1 MSIDR
6 RLLLLGLVGAGTMV
20 SGCGGAGLP
29 RVPGLGGGE
38 YGSRMPLPQSGRGSD
53 NRVQAPGRTSFP
65 EIGFADWS
73 EAEPEYVLYPGDE
86 IEIATPTAVE
96 LTRTQR
102 IGPDGRISLPLVG
115 QIMAADRTIA
125 EVEADASAAYASQLR
140 RPVVEVTL
148 KTAGPIR
155 VWVGGEVRT
164 PGMIEMNGDLDAYQ
178 AIIQA
183 GDFLPTA
190 KQGEVALIRRGRG
203 GVRMMRAA
211 DLRPRRG
218 EVIALRRGDIIFVP
232 RSTLGE
238 VANFVTQFRNA
249 LPIGFS
255 YVIGGQYQQF

>member
-6 RLLLLGLVGAGTMV
+6 RLMLLGLIVASGAMA
-20 SGCGGAGLP
+20 SGCGG
-29 RVPGLGGGE
+29 GGFMGE
-38 YGSRMPLPQSGRGSD
+38 ESGMPLPSQAGAG
-53 NRVQAPGRTSFP
+53 RVQATGRTSFP
-65 EIGFADWS
+65 EIGFATWTDM
-73 EAEPEYVLYPGDE
+73 EPEYVLYPGDE
-86 IEIATPTAVE
+86 VEIATPTASE

-102 IGPDGRISLPLVG
+102 IGPDGRVSLPLVG

-125 EVEADASAAYASQLR
+125 ELEADASSAFASQLR

-190 KQGEVALIRRGRG
+190 KQGEVALIRRGPG

-249 LPIGFS
+249 LPVGFT
-255 YVIGGQYQQF
+255 YALGGQYQSF

>member
-1 MSIDR
+1 MTIDR
-6 RLLLLGLVGAGTMV
+6 RLMLLGLAGAGALVGACGT
-20 SGCGGAGLP
+20 
-29 RVPGLGGGE
+29 GGGLTGGGD
-38 YGSRMPLPQSGRGSD
+38 YVRVGDSRGG
-53 NRVQAPGRTSFP
+53 RVQNVGRTGFP
-65 EIGFADWS
+65 EVGFADWS

-86 IEIATPTAVE
+86 IEIATPTATE
-96 LTRTQR
+96 LTRTQKV
-102 IGPDGRISLPLVG
+102 GPDGRISLPLVG

-125 EVEADASAAYASQLR
+125 EVERDASEAYASQLR

-155 VWVGGEVRT
+155 VWVGGEVRN

-190 KQGEVALIRRGRG
+190 KQGEVALIRRGPG

-238 VANFVTQFRNA
+238 VANFVTLFRNA
-249 LPIGFS
+249 LPVGFS
-255 YVIGGQYQQF
+255 YMIGGQYQQF

>member
-6 RLLLLGLVGAGTMV
+6 RLLLLGLFGASGVLT
-20 SGCGGAGLP
+20 GCGGLS
-29 RVPGLGGGE
+29 GGE
-38 YGSRMPLPQSGRGSD
+38 GPRMPLPASAGGSGR
-53 NRVQAPGRTSFP
+53 VQTVGRTSFP
-65 EIGFADWS
+65 EIGFADWTDD
-73 EAEPEYVLYPGDE
+73 EPEYVLYPGDE
-86 IEIATPTAVE
+86 IEIATPTATE

-102 IGPDGRISLPLVG
+102 IGPDGRVSLPLVG
-115 QIMAADRTIA
+115 QLMAADRTIA
-125 EVEADASAAYASQLR
+125 ELESDASTAYASQLR
-140 RPVVEVTL
+140 RPMVEVTL

-178 AIIQA
+178 AVIQA

-190 KQGEVALIRRGRG
+190 KQGEVALIRRGPG
-203 GVRMMRAA
+203 GIRMMRAV

-218 EVIALRRGDIIFVP
+218 EVVALRRGDIIFVP

-249 LPIGFS
+249 LPVGFT
-255 YVIGGQYQQF
+255 YAIGGQYQNF

>member
-6 RLLLLGLVGAGTMV
+6 RLLLLGLIGSAGALTA
-20 SGCGGAGLP
+20 CGGAG
-29 RVPGLGGGE
+29 VGDS
-38 YGSRMPLPQSGRGSD
+38 SRMPLPARSGAAGG
-53 NRVQAPGRTSFP
+53 RVETAGRTSFP

-73 EAEPEYVLYPGDE
+73 DDEPEYVLYPGDE
-86 IEIATPTAVE
+86 IEIATPTATE

-115 QIMAADRTIA
+115 QLMAADRTIA
-125 EVEADASAAYASQLR
+125 ELEADASNAYASQLR
-140 RPVVEVTL
+140 RPMVEVTL

-190 KQGEVALIRRGRG
+190 RQGEVALIRRGRG

-218 EVIALRRGDIIFVP
+218 EVIALRRGDILFVP

-249 LPIGFS
+249 LPVGFT
-255 YVIGGQYQQF
+255 YALGGQYQSF

>member
-1 MSIDR
+1 MFIDR
-6 RLLLLGLVGAGTMV
+6 RTLLLGLVGAGGAMA
-20 SGCGGAGLP
+20 SGCGSGPA
-29 RVPGLGGGE
+29 GE
-38 YGSRMPLPQSGRGSD
+38 YGSRMPSPAGPAG
-53 NRVQAPGRTSFP
+53 RVQTVGRTAFP

-73 EAEPEYVLYPGDE
+73 DAEPEYVLYPGDE
-86 IEIATPTAVE
+86 IEIATPTAPE

-125 EVEADASAAYASQLR
+125 DVEADASDAFAGQLR

-148 KTAGPIR
+148 KAAGPIR

-164 PGMIEMNGDLDAYQ
+164 PGMIEMTGDLDAYQ
-178 AIIQA
+178 AVIQA
-183 GDFLPTA
+183 GDFLPSA
-190 KQGEVALIRRGRG
+190 RPQEAALIRRGPG
-203 GVRMMRAA
+203 GVRMMRAV

-218 EVIALRRGDIIFVP
+218 EVVALRRGDIIYVP

-255 YVIGGQYQQF
+255 YAIGGQYQSF

>member
-1 MSIDR
+1 M
-6 RLLLLGLVGAGTMV
+6 
-20 SGCGGAGLP
+20 
-29 RVPGLGGGE
+29 GE
-38 YGSRMPLPQSGRGSD
+38 DPRMPLPSQAGAG
-53 NRVQAPGRTSFP
+53 RVQAAGRTSFP
-65 EIGFADWS
+65 EIGFATWTDM
-73 EAEPEYVLYPGDE
+73 EPEYVLYPGDE
-86 IEIATPTAVE
+86 IEIATPTASE

-102 IGPDGRISLPLVG
+102 IGPDGRVSLPLVG

-125 EVEADASAAYASQLR
+125 ELEADASSAYASQLR

-190 KQGEVALIRRGRG
+190 KQGEVALIRRGPG

-249 LPIGFS
+249 LPVGFT
-255 YVIGGQYQQF
+255 YALGGQYQSF

>member
-20 SGCGGAGLP
+20 SGCGG
-29 RVPGLGGGE
+29 VPGMGGVDD
-38 YGSRMPLPQSGRGSD
+38 YGSRMPLPQADGGG
-53 NRVQAPGRTSFP
+53 RVQNVGRTSFP
-65 EIGFADWS
+65 EIGFADWT
-73 EAEPEYVLYPGDE
+73 EMEPEYVLYPGDE
-86 IEIATPTAVE
+86 IEIATPTASE

-125 EVEADASAAYASQLR
+125 EVERDASDAFASPLR
-140 RPVVEVTL
+140 RPVVEITL

-155 VWVGGEVRT
+155 VWVAGEVRT
-164 PGMIEMNGDLDAYQ
+164 PGVVEMNGDLDAYQ
-178 AIIQA
+178 AVIQA

-190 KQGEVALIRRGRG
+190 KQGEVALIRRGPG
-203 GVRMMRAA
+203 GVRMMRAV

-218 EVIALRRGDIIFVP
+218 EVVALRRGDIIFVP

-238 VANFVTQFRNA
+238 VANFITLFRNA
-249 LPIGFS
+249 LPVGFS
-255 YVIGGQYQQF
+255 YAIGGQYQQF